1 MTVGPHDLLYVP
13 AGMCFAERVAVA
25 SGDVFGLR
33 VPVIAVSG
41 GTIQSVIKPLRDSYT
56 ARVNGLAAVGG
67 SDAAS
72 SEMADRYASVYALAQ
87 DALVGLEGA
96 REQEAK
102 AVDEKDQEAKGEK
115 EKADDKDEEAKGE
128 KAKADDSADK

>member
-56 ARVNGLAAVGG
+56 ARVAGLAAVGG

-87 DALVGLEGA
+87 DALVGLE
-96 REQEAK
+96 
-102 AVDEKDQEAKGEK
+102 KDQEAKGEK
-115 EKADDKDEEAKGE
+115 EKADDKDEKAKG
-128 KAKADDSADK
+128 DDPKVG